1 MPDSENRIWTGFVRQ
16 RGSLIAASAILF
28 FYESSGIRVD
38 QITILG
44 NTFPVANPTWVAAA
58 VWLLWL
64 YFLIRYYQYFR
75 DLPKRE
81 FSEAWDGRF
90 WHLLK
95 TVTRRRFVR
104 EYLLEGE
111 VKGTPKFTLD
121 EVVPVAEG
129 PGDWGFEVK
138 GSVEYNTGNV
148 FRRRTIDGEA
158 LLVPRRIMLLT
169 RVRAWLYVITHT
181 RVGTEYL
188 LPFIVALV
196 PVAYPLYRHFSR

>member
-1 MPDSENRIWTGFVRQ
+1 MPDSDNRLWTGFVRQ

-28 FYESSGIRVD
+28 FYETSGIRVE

-44 NTFPVANPTWVAAA
+44 NTFPVANPASVAVA

-64 YFLIRYYQYFR
+64 YFLVRYYQYFR

-81 FSEAWDGRF
+81 FSEAWEGRF

-104 EYLLEGE
+104 EYRLEGE

-121 EVVPVAEG
+121 EVVPVAQG
-129 PGDWGFEVK
+129 PGDWRFVVK
-138 GSVEYNTGNV
+138 GSVQYNTGNV
-148 FRRRTIDGEA
+148 FRRTTIDGEA
-158 LLVPRRIMLLT
+158 LRVPRHIILFT

-181 RVGTEYL
+181 RLGTEYL
-188 LPFIVALV
+188 LPFLVAFV
-196 PVAYPLYRHFSR
+196 PLAYPLYQRLSR